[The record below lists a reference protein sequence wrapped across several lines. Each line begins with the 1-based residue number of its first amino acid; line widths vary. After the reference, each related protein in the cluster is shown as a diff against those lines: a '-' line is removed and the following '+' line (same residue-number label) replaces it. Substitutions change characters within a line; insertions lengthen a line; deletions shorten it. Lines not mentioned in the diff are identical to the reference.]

1 MSCGYCNR
9 QICICDNKDTAGSLE
24 APYGILCNAT
34 HCDDC
39 AGQVEKVENMLNS
52 ASKVRAVPRIFSE
65 PQQVQE
71 LQKSDLVNHPPYY
84 TDGGIETIDF
94 IEAKKL
100 NYHIGNAV
108 KYLSRAGKKGSSKVE
123 EIQDLDKAIWYI
135 RRRIEQIDKN

>member
-1 MSCGYCNR
+1 MSK
-9 QICICDNKDTAGSLE
+9 CDNKPSYADLPSKSD
-24 APYGILCNAT
+24 
-34 HCDDC
+34 CDDC

-71 LQKSDLVNHPPYY
+71 LQKSDLVNHPSHY